1 MFCLLDLSVF
11 IDPFDLSDLSYS
23 RRRRREMRSS
33 VIDVD
38 DTYVID
44 GEGQPAI
51 LALDAQASTKS
62 NSAHTS
68 CVNTDIRMIPN

>member
-1 MFCLLDLSVF
+1 M
-11 IDPFDLSDLSYS
+11 
-23 RRRRREMRSS
+23 
-33 VIDVD
+33 IDVD

-62 NSAHTS
+62 YSAQLG
-68 CVNTDIRMIPN
+68 CMNTDIRMRTS

>member
-1 MFCLLDLSVF
+1 MGT
-11 IDPFDLSDLSYS
+11 
-23 RRRRREMRSS
+23 S

-51 LALDAQASTKS
+51 LALGAQASFHFVIKDPS
-62 NSAHTS
+62 HNQA
-68 CVNTDIRMIPN
+68 